1 MSVVLFIIYLL
12 LAYSLVWRTGTR
24 HVNDVSP
31 LRLLF
36 LFTVKLCY
44 AYFFLFVYT
53 DYYGGGEL
61 TADAGRFFRESI
73 ILNNVFYQS
82 PRDFLHFIAGWREN
96 PELIE
101 HYLSATSHWNAG
113 NQFLPNDSRNVIR
126 VNALLYFISNGS
138 VYIHFL
144 FFSLCSFLASLDF
157 FQLLRKH
164 SAIKGKWLIVFVT
177 IAPSIAFWSSSIIKE
192 PLLIVGLFILMRGIF
207 DTINWKRKTWR
218 IVLGALFLI
227 GFKPYV
233 AIVFICALFFY
244 LIWSRITRRQIV
256 NIITFVL
263 FGFGLLYATGGL
275 QKMTT
280 VISKQ
285 QEDFMNVRDGGLYL
299 DAGNDQY
306 YYIYFN
312 NRKAFDIH
320 NRKAVLQRPVGAFL
334 MDIDD
339 NFTRDPV
346 HLDAVGDTFHVA
358 VAMDQAGSG
367 IEVTT
372 IQGSFPTMIKMI
384 PEVLFNTLI
393 RPLPKPTKT
402 WLQYPAFIENC
413 CYLIFLF
420 LALVPARRRSIN
432 KKEVRMIWTMALFA
446 FFVLLIVGWTT
457 PVVGAIVRYVIP
469 AHVGLLAIILIMI
482 DPQKLKRTINHII
495 KRP

>member
-1 MSVVLFIIYLL
+1 MSVVLLIIYLML
-12 LAYSLVWRTGTR
+12 SYFCIWRIGAR
-24 HVNDVSP
+24 HIDGVRP

-36 LFTVKLCY
+36 LFTIKLFY

-53 DYYGGGEL
+53 AYYGGGEL
-61 TADAGRFFRESI
+61 TADAGRFFKESI
-73 ILNNVFYQS
+73 ILNDVFYQS
-82 PRDFLHFIAGWREN
+82 PRDFLHFIAGWQED
-96 PELIE
+96 PQLIK

-144 FFSLCSFLASLDF
+144 FFSFVSFLASVDF
-157 FQLLRKH
+157 FQFLRKH
-164 SAIKGKWLIVFVT
+164 SKIKAKWLVVFVT

-192 PLLIVGLFILMRGIF
+192 PLMIVGLFLLLRGVL

-218 IVLGALFLI
+218 IVLGGLFLI

-233 AIVFICALFFY
+233 SIVLIVALLFY
-244 LIWSRITRRQIV
+244 LIWSRFSRWQLV
-256 NIITFVL
+256 NVVTFVL
-263 FGFGLLYATGGL
+263 FGFIVLYATGGL

-306 YYIYFN
+306 YYVYFN
-312 NRKAFDIH
+312 NRKAFDF
-320 NRKAVLQRPVGAFL
+320 NGRKAVLQRPVGAFL

-339 NFTRDPV
+339 NFNREPIY
-346 HLDAVGDTFHVA
+346 LDAVGDTFHVA
-358 VAMDQAGSG
+358 VSMDQAGSG

-372 IQGSFPTMIKMI
+372 IQGSFPTMLKMI
-384 PEVLFNTLI
+384 PEVLFNTLV
-393 RPLPKPTKT
+393 RPLPKSSKT

-413 CYLIFLF
+413 CYLLF
-420 LALVPARRRSIN
+420 LLLALGPARRLANS
-432 KKEVRMIWTMALFA
+432 KEARLVWTMGIFA
-446 FFVLLIVGWTT
+446 FFILLIVGWTT

-469 AHVGLLAIILIMI
+469 AQVGLLAIILIMI
-482 DPQKLKRTINHII
+482 DPQQLKNHINRI
-495 KRP
+495 TRRS